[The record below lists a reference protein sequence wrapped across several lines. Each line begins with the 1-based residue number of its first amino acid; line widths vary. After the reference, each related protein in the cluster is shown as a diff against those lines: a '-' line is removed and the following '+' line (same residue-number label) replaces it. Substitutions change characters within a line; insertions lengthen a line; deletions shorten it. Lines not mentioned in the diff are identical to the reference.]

1 MSLKI
6 RMLKLVVDTEKGEFG
21 TKLRFENGL
30 NIFRADNSSGKST
43 CVQSIIY
50 ALGLEGMLSASH
62 EVPLPHAMTDL
73 IEVNGDGEEI
83 SVRGSEVYLEISNQ
97 QEEILTIQRTVK
109 GERNKHLISTFEG
122 PALTHPSNNY
132 IQKDYFV
139 RERGA
144 AQREKG
150 FHKKLAD
157 FLGWDIPEVLHYNGN
172 AMLLY
177 MECIL
182 PLMII
187 EQKRGWSA
195 IQANTP
201 KQYGIREVEK
211 RAIEFI
217 LKLDA
222 NELFL
227 EKQSLIERIKEYKTE
242 WKMFVKQLKSIS
254 KKTDVTIEA
263 LPGEPTGTFS
273 PKVLVEVDGKKSE
286 ISHTISELKKNLKH
300 RSSDAIPKVK
310 EDIRRVQQ
318 EIDLAAEAIVKN
330 QITYNEKLEALQME
344 RLQQKQ
350 TEDRLTAIE
359 EDLQK
364 YKDVRRIK
372 QLGSLQNIQFTN
384 GQCPTCHQG
393 VTDTLL
399 PQTQQNNPMSI
410 DESINFL
417 YGQKQTIKYAKENTN
432 KVIELKIQELDQI
445 RNKIKKLQQSVRDMK
460 KTLISDERI
469 PSVYELKERMRLEE
483 DIKHYEETDEL
494 IHEIVEDMYELGEL
508 YEASVNKLNE
518 LPDNLVSR
526 NDYIKLKSLEKI
538 FKKHSKDYG
547 LKSVKPE
554 TLSIS
559 TDTYKPIHDGFEL
572 SFDLQFDLSASD
584 LIRMIWAYLISLLEL
599 SREFDSNH
607 LGLLVFDEPRQ
618 QSTALESL
626 REFLKDASKSRKN
639 NQQVIFATSEEEG
652 PLKELLDDSDIEHHY
667 IGINGKILSKV
678 ENGGL

>member
-21 TKLRFENGL
+21 TKLRFEDGL

-43 CVQSIIY
+43 CIQSIIY

-73 IEVNGDGEEI
+73 IEVNGEEI
-83 SVRGSEVYLEISNQ
+83 NVNGSEVYLEISND
-97 QEEILTIQRTVK
+97 EKEILTIQRTVK

-122 PALTHPSNNY
+122 PALTEPAKNY
-132 IQKDYFV
+132 IQRDYFV

-144 AQREKG
+144 AQRDRG

-172 AMLLY
+172 SMLLY

-211 RAIEFI
+211 RAVEFI

-222 NELFL
+222 NKLFL
-227 EKQSLIERIKEYKTE
+227 EKQSLIERIKEHKTE
-242 WKMFVKQLKSIS
+242 WKMLIKHLKNIT
-254 KKTDVTIEA
+254 KKTDVAIEG
-263 LPGEPTGTFS
+263 LPEEPTENFH
-273 PKVLVEVDGKKSE
+273 PRVFVEVNGEKSN
-286 ISHTISELKKNLKH
+286 ISTIISELKKNLKE
-300 RSSDAIPKVK
+300 RSSETIPEVK

-318 EIDLAAEAIVKN
+318 EIDKTSEVIIQY
-330 QITYNEKLEALQME
+330 QITYNEKLESLQLE
-344 RLQQKQ
+344 KLQQQ
-350 TEDRLTAIE
+350 HTEERLTAIE

-372 QLGSLQNIQFTN
+372 KLGSLENIQFTN
-384 GQCPTCHQG
+384 GQCPTCHQE

-417 YGQKQTIKYAKENTN
+417 NGQKQTIKYAKENNN
-432 KVIELKIQELDQI
+432 KVIEVKIHELNQV

-460 KTLISDERI
+460 QTLMSDERI
-469 PSVYELKERMRLEE
+469 PSVYEMKERMRLEE
-483 DIKHYEETDEL
+483 DIKHYEEMNEL
-494 IHEIVEDMYELGEL
+494 IHEVFEDMYELGEA
-508 YEASVNKLNE
+508 YETSVNNLNE
-518 LPDNLVSR
+518 LPDDLLSR

-584 LIRMIWAYLISLLEL
+584 LIRMIWAYLISLLEI
-599 SREFDSNH
+599 SKEHDSNH
-607 LGLLVFDEPRQ
+607 LGLLVLDEPRQ

-626 REFLKDASKSRKN
+626 KEFLKDASKSKTT
-639 NQQVIFATSEEEG
+639 NQQVIFATSEEEA
-652 PLKELLDDSDIEHHY
+652 PLKALLNEADIDHHY
-667 IGINGKILSKV
+667 IGICGKILSKV
-678 ENGGL
+678 DMKD

>member
-73 IEVNGDGEEI
+73 IEVNGEEI
-83 SVRGSEVYLEISNQ
+83 TVKGSEVYLEISNHKK
-97 QEEILTIQRTVK
+97 EILTIQRTVK

-122 PALTHPSNNY
+122 PALTEPSKNY

-144 AQREKG
+144 AQRERG

-157 FLGWDIPEVLHYNGN
+157 FLGWEIPEVLHYNGN
-172 AMLLY
+172 SMLLY

-222 NELFL
+222 NKLFL
-227 EKQSLIERIKEYKTE
+227 EKQSLMERIKEHKTE
-242 WKMFVKQLKSIS
+242 WKMLIKQLKNIT
-254 KKTDVTIEA
+254 KKTDVTIEG
-263 LPGEPTGTFS
+263 LPGEPTENFH
-273 PKVLVEVDGKKSE
+273 PKVFVEVDGEKTDITS
-286 ISHTISELKKNLKH
+286 TISELKKTLKV
-300 RSSDAIPKVK
+300 RNSDNIPKVK

-318 EIDLAAEAIVKN
+318 EIDNTVEAII
-330 QITYNEKLEALQME
+330 QYQLTYNEKLEALQLE
-344 RLQQKQ
+344 KVQQKQ
-350 TEDRLTAIE
+350 TEERLTAIE

-384 GQCPTCHQG
+384 GQCPTCHQE

-399 PQTQQNNPMSI
+399 PQTQQSNPMSI

-417 YGQKQTIKYAKENTN
+417 NGQKQTIKYAKENNN
-432 KVIELKIQELDQI
+432 KVIELKKHELNQV
-445 RNKIKKLQQSVRDMK
+445 RNKIKKLQQAVRDMK
-460 KTLISDERI
+460 QTLTSDERI
-469 PSVYELKERMRLEE
+469 PSVYEMKERIRLEE

-494 IHEIVEDMYELGEL
+494 IHEVVEDMYELGES
-508 YEASVNKLNE
+508 YEAIVNKLND
-518 LPDNLVSR
+518 LPDNLISR
-526 NDYIKLKSLEKI
+526 NDYSKLKSLEKI
-538 FKKHSKDYG
+538 FKKHAKDYG

-584 LIRMIWAYLISLLEL
+584 LIRMIWAYVISLLEL
-599 SREFDSNH
+599 SKDFDLNH
-607 LGLLVFDEPRQ
+607 LGLLVLDEPRQ
-618 QSTALESL
+618 QSTAIGSL
-626 REFLKDASKSRKN
+626 REFLKDASKSIKS
-639 NQQVIFATSEEEG
+639 NQQVIFATSEEEE
-652 PLKELLDDSDIEHHY
+652 PLKELLTEGDIDHHY
-667 IGINGKILSKV
+667 IGISGKILSKV
-678 ENGGL
+678 NM